1 MDVASFSVQSD
12 SSATGGRSL
21 HYYTVTMY
29 GGVDDVDRCALCD
42 AASDSLII
50 NSLQPPQP
58 HQFHSVSPWSDDAT
72 SPRAAVS
79 LGSSS
84 LVAGG
89 GGGGGQVPG
98 SVRYDVV
105 RPARD
110 GSSTVYSRSPGP
122 SPGRNPGPGMDPSP
136 DPGRSPGQIYD
147 HTRGSRLSTA
157 AVVQPYC
164 YLNTAAVAPTVAQL
178 SPYQQ
183 RPCCSGP
190 RSNFTNSQWH
200 QKARS
205 PLILRSVV

>member
-1 MDVASFSVQSD
+1 MWRRLVFRVIRRRRA
-12 SSATGGRSL
+12 GGRCT
-21 HYYTVTMY
+21 TVTMY

-79 LGSSS
+79 LG
-84 LVAGG
+84 
-89 GGGGGQVPG
+89 GGGQVPG

-122 SPGRNPGPGMDPSP
+122 SLGRNPGPGMDPSP

-147 HTRGSRLSTA
+147 HTRGLRLSTA

-183 RPCCSGP
+183 RPRCSGP

-200 QKARS
+200 QKART

>member
-89 GGGGGQVPG
+89 GGGGQVPG

-122 SPGRNPGPGMDPSP
+122 SPGRN
-136 DPGRSPGQIYD
+136 PGQIYD

-200 QKARS
+200 QKART